1 MDTKAAFTVTNINE
15 TLKKGRE
22 GEEDLQ
28 ELFRGFVCPRNPDVE
43 RFFREQS
50 VDFTKRSQSVT
61 YIITEKVSFELVAY
75 FTLAIKPISVNA
87 GIFSRTVRR
96 KIQRVAKV
104 NEQTGEYLVAA
115 FLIAQLG
122 KNFADGANKLISGAQ
137 LLDLALDAIRE
148 LQFRAGGT
156 VVFLEADDNPK
167 LISFYEANGFKQ
179 FGCAKATHL
188 TSTSW
193 YNCSG
198 YCSLP
203 TAGSATTAGAHRRRH
218 APLARDESNSKPRT
232 LLVTDKE
239 RTIGYTHPCGGVYG
253 RQHIRRGVQGNNIRR
268 KPRRGIRLRHRRL
281 PRRSCG

>member
-1 MDTKAAFTVTNINE
+1 MDSKAAFTVTNINE

-28 ELFRGFVCPRNPDVE
+28 ELFRGFLCPRNPDVE
-43 RFFREQS
+43 HFFREQS

-87 GIFSRTVRR
+87 SIFSYTMRR
-96 KIQRVAKV
+96 KIERVAKV

-122 KNFADGANKLISGAQ
+122 KNFADGRNQLISGAQ

-156 VVFLEADDNPK
+156 VVFLEADDNSK
-167 LISFYEANGFKQ
+167 LLSFYEANGFKQ
-179 FGCAKATHL
+179 FAVRQSHTPDQHKL
-188 TSTSW
+188 MQ
-193 YNCSG
+193 
-198 YCSLP
+198 
-203 TAGSATTAGAHRRRH
+203 
-218 APLARDESNSKPRT
+218 
-232 LLVTDKE
+232 LLKV
-239 RTIGYTHPCGGVYG
+239 
-253 RQHIRRGVQGNNIRR
+253 
-268 KPRRGIRLRHRRL
+268 L
-281 PRRSCG
+281 